1 MLKVWVEKVDITY
14 GNLIQK
20 IYILKPDGSIS
31 PIFIICFI
39 LVLMV
44 NVPEYWS
51 MENVIQLLGFVSVKL
66 NVQSRSGELVSMVS
80 LLTFIDTVIS
90 VMILKVAVM
99 IL

>member
-1 MLKVWVEKVDITY
+1 
-14 GNLIQK
+14 
-20 IYILKPDGSIS
+20 
-31 PIFIICFI
+31 
-39 LVLMV
+39 MV

-66 NVQSRSGELVSMVS
+66 NVQSRLGELVSMVS
-80 LLTFIDTVIS
+80 LLTLIDTVIS

>member
-1 MLKVWVEKVDITY
+1 
-14 GNLIQK
+14 
-20 IYILKPDGSIS
+20 
-31 PIFIICFI
+31 
-39 LVLMV
+39 MV

-66 NVQSRSGELVSMVS
+66 NVQSRLGELVSMVS
-80 LLTFIDTVIS
+80 LLTFLDTVIS

>member
-1 MLKVWVEKVDITY
+1 
-14 GNLIQK
+14 
-20 IYILKPDGSIS
+20 
-31 PIFIICFI
+31 
-39 LVLMV
+39 MV

-66 NVQSRSGELVSMVS
+66 SVQSRSGELVSMVS

>member
-1 MLKVWVEKVDITY
+1 MGRESRYNIRKSY
-14 GNLIQK
+14 SK

-66 NVQSRSGELVSMVS
+66 NVQSRLGELVSMVS
-80 LLTFIDTVIS
+80 LLTFLDTVIS